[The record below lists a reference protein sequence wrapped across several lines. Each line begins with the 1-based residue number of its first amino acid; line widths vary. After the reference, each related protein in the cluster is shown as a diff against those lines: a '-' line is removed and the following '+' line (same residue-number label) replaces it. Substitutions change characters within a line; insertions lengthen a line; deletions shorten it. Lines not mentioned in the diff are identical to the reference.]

1 MIGQRVLPQ
10 RNLEPLHTTHKPLL
24 EALAVTVG
32 PSSGLT
38 PVFLRIS
45 CNQVLEQE

>member
-10 RNLEPLHTTHKPLL
+10 RSLEPLHTTHKPLF

-32 PSSGLT
+32 PSSGVM

-45 CNQVLEQE
+45 CNHVSE

>member
-10 RNLEPLHTTHKPLL
+10 RSLEPLQTTHKPLL
-24 EALAVTVG
+24 EALAVIVG

-38 PVFLRIS
+38 PVFRKMS
-45 CNQVLEQE
+45 CNQVSE